1 MNDQQTNVN
10 SGFGNIDQIREIL
23 FGSQLQTFNNRIE
36 ALEGTVKTLQADTDS
51 RLRELQNQ
59 SNERLDKVQQ
69 AFSAELQNAVSSL
82 SAEIQSLRS
91 HHEEDSGEV
100 SQNLDRLSKRL
111 STNIAT
117 LDETIDKQSR
127 SLRDDLLSSHRRLQN
142 DLLNLRQ
149 QLFEDVEKRLS
160 DLTGAKL
167 AREDMADLLFELA
180 LKIKGTNLNAAAE
193 GEAQTPYL
201 LPEEK
206 TEEQE

>member
-23 FGSQLQTFNNRIE
+23 FGSHLHTFNNRIE
-36 ALEGTVKTLQADTDS
+36 ALEGTVKTLQADTDR

-59 SNERLDKVQQ
+59 SNDRLDKVQQ
-69 AFSAELQNAVSSL
+69 AFAAELQNAVSSL

-91 HHEEDSGEV
+91 HQGEDSGEIH
-100 SQNLDRLSKRL
+100 QNLDRLSKRL
-111 STNIAT
+111 SANVAT

-127 SLRDDLLSSHRRLQN
+127 SLRDDLLSSHRKLQS

-149 QLFEDVEKRLS
+149 QLFEDLEKRMS

-180 LKIKGTNLNAAAE
+180 LKIKGTDLTAAAD
-193 GEAQTPYL
+193 GEAQTQYL

-206 TEEQE
+206 TEDGQ

>member
-1 MNDQQTNVN
+1 MNDQQTSVN

-36 ALEGTVKTLQADTDS
+36 ALEGTVKTLQADTDR

-69 AFSAELQNAVSSL
+69 AFATELQNAMSSL
-82 SAEIQSLRS
+82 SEELQSLRS
-91 HHEEDSGEV
+91 HHEEDSSEV
-100 SQNLDRLSKRL
+100 RQNLDRLSKRL
-111 STNIAT
+111 SANVAT

-127 SLRDDLLSSHRRLQN
+127 SLRDDLLSSHRKLQS

-149 QLFEDVEKRLS
+149 QLFEDLEKRMS

-180 LKIKGTNLNAAAE
+180 LKLKGTDLTSSVD
-193 GEAQTPYL
+193 GESQTPYL

-206 TEEQE
+206 TEA